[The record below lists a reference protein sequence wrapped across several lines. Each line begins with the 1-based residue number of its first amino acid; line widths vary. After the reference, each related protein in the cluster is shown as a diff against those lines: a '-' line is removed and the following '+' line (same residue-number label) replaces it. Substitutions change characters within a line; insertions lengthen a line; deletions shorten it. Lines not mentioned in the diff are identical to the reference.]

1 MAVTHG
7 PRDGAGA
14 RAARDAVLDW
24 LEASEKQGSREVYFE
39 VRRDSVRVR
48 WRVEGSLRSARPRP
62 GDEERAL
69 LGSLRSAREGG
80 TVGNGHYHVERLL
93 KKDGYVLLVK
103 VLDRAIPKVD
113 VTDARVRTI
122 EYLLAH
128 PWGLVVY
135 AGPRASGKTRWL
147 LESLGAYFLT
157 PENNVI
163 SAVMPPDFDF
173 AGVNQIDPRS
183 WRNVRDARRL
193 RQITGLFDVLL
204 LGSLGRGDLPA
215 IAVEQALGRLVLGTM
230 ESDDAVMAIQD
241 LAHMADSS
249 GFSLYDLSR
258 ALHAVVSVRL
268 LRRTCESCK
277 TFHRYSVLELRSAG
291 IPEEVAERPDFHRG
305 TGCRECQNTG
315 YRGLVSISE
324 VLEFDDPLREAI
336 AKGASGHELR
346 AHALRMGM
354 LTLHQGALQA
364 LRSTQTTPEEI
375 ARHRLWVAKA

>member
-1 MAVTHG
+1 MAVNNG
-7 PRDGAGA
+7 PPEGA

-24 LEASEKQGSREVYFE
+24 LEASEKQGAREVYFE

-62 GDEERAL
+62 GDESRAL
-69 LGSLRSAREGG
+69 LESLKRAREGG
-80 TVGNGHYHVERLL
+80 TIGKYRVERLAEN
-93 KKDGYVLLVK
+93 DGYVLLFK
-103 VLDRAIPKVD
+103 VLDREVPVA
-113 VTDARVRTI
+113 DATEALAREI

-128 PWGLVVY
+128 PWGMVVY
-135 AGPRASGKTRWL
+135 AAPRASGKTRCL
-147 LESLGAYFLT
+147 LESLGRCFLT
-157 PENNVI
+157 FDNVI
-163 SAVMPPDFDF
+163 SAVMPPDFDLS
-173 AGVNQIDPRS
+173 GVNQIDPRS
-183 WRNVRDARRL
+183 WRNVREARRL
-193 RQITGLFDVLL
+193 RRITSASDVLL
-204 LGSLGRGDLPA
+204 LGNLGRGDLPA

-291 IPEEVAERPDFHRG
+291 IPEEVAGQPDFHRG

-364 LRSTQTTPEEI
+364 LRSSQTTPEEI

>member
-1 MAVTHG
+1 MALTNE
-7 PRDGAGA
+7 PPDGA

-24 LEASEKQGSREVYFE
+24 LDGAEKQGAREVYFE
-39 VRRDSVRVR
+39 VRRDSVQAR

-69 LGSLRSAREGG
+69 LGSLRSARESG
-80 TVGNGHYHVERLL
+80 TVGNGRYPVERLL
-93 KKDGYVLLVK
+93 EKDGYVLLVK
-103 VLDRAIPKVD
+103 VPDREIAKF
-113 VTDARVRTI
+113 DATEPRVRTI
-122 EYLLAH
+122 DHLLAR

-147 LESLGAYFLT
+147 LESLGPFLT
-157 PENNVI
+157 PEINVI

-193 RQITGLFDVLL
+193 RRITGLFDVLL